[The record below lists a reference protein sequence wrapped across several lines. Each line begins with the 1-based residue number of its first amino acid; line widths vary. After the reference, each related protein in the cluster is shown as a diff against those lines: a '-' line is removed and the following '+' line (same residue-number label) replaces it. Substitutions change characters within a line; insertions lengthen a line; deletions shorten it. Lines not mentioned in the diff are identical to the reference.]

1 MNPQNTSSQ
10 PNITV
15 FRGWKNTGKY
25 VWSSYVTKVEA
36 RLRFA
41 GVKYTTEAGSMKTAP
56 KGKIPYIEC
65 RSLPSMPISAV
76 HEQGSEGGILLS
88 DSALI
93 AKALTEEGI
102 LPDING
108 ALDPVKRSH
117 DMGLEALLENKLY
130 FLQGWERWVQ
140 NYYTMRDSVLWS
152 IPYPLRVVIG
162 LIVYRKN
169 VAIFHGQG
177 TGRFTVEEI
186 GEFRREIWEG
196 INALLEVSRS
206 SSKSRS
212 DERPFWALG
221 GEQPTEAD
229 TSLFG
234 FIISALICT
243 AGPDSQKEVR
253 GFPILLDYARRI
265 HDTYFPD
272 YEKWET

>member
-1 MNPQNTSSQ
+1 MAPQNASSQ
-10 PNITV
+10 MNITV

-25 VWSSYVTKVEA
+25 VWSPYVTKVEA

-41 GVKYTTEAGSMKTAP
+41 GMKYTTEAGSLKMAP

-65 RSLPSMPISAV
+65 RGLSSLTTSTV
-76 HEQGSEGGILLS
+76 HGQSQEGGILLG

-93 AKALTEEGI
+93 AKTLTEGGI
-102 LPDING
+102 LPDLNG

-130 FLQGWERWVQ
+130 FFQGWERWIQ
-140 NYYTMRDSVLWS
+140 NYYTMRDNVLWS

-169 VAIFHGQG
+169 IAMFHGQG

-206 SSKSRS
+206 SSKSSS
-212 DERPFWALG
+212 DKRPFWALG
-221 GEQPTEAD
+221 GGQPTEAD

-234 FIISALICT
+234 FIVSALICT

-253 GFPILLDYARRI
+253 GFPILLDYAERI
-265 HDTYFPD
+265 HNTYFPD

>member
-1 MNPQNTSSQ
+1 MAPQNASNQ
-10 PNITV
+10 LNITV

-25 VWSSYVTKVEA
+25 VWSPYVNKVEA

-41 GVKYTTEAGSMKTAP
+41 GVKYTTEAGSLKTAP

-65 RSLPSMPISAV
+65 RGVSSLTASTV
-76 HEQGSEGGILLS
+76 HGQSPEGGILLG

-93 AKALTEEGI
+93 AKTLTEGGI
-102 LPDING
+102 LPDLNG
-108 ALDPVKRSH
+108 ALDP
-117 DMGLEALLENKLY
+117 
-130 FLQGWERWVQ
+130 GWERWVQ
-140 NYYTMRDSVLWS
+140 NYYTMRDNVLWS

-169 VAIFHGQG
+169 VAMFHGQG

-206 SSKSRS
+206 SSKSSS
-212 DERPFWALG
+212 DKRPFWALG
-221 GEQPTEAD
+221 GGQPTEAD

-234 FIISALICT
+234 FIVSALICT

-253 GFPILLDYARRI
+253 GFPILLDYAERI
-265 HDTYFPD
+265 HNTYFPD